1 MRGETPRACM
11 YNRPMENNE
20 QLPAFFEP
28 LLAEQYCAEDVERI
42 LEGCRAKRATTL
54 RANALRAD
62 RGEIAAALD
71 EAGLPWQ
78 PVPWYDDAF
87 VLPHGSERALGELPV
102 YQDGRIYL
110 QSLSSMIPALALD
123 AQPREDICD
132 MCAAPG
138 GKTTQI
144 AALTGNAA
152 YLTACEM
159 HAPRAEK
166 LEHNLA
172 KLGAKNV
179 NVMRVDARRMDDFF
193 SFDRVLLDAPCSG
206 SGTLTVGDPRV
217 AKRFTPALVAKSQK
231 AQAALFDKA
240 LTLVKPGG
248 TLVYS
253 TCSVL
258 AGENED
264 IVMQGLKRAR
274 KRGSYEVQP
283 VSFRHDDADA
293 ADDLSPAEVIAR
305 QAPDLPLLPTAL
317 EGALCLAPT
326 DRYEGFF
333 VAKIKRLA

>member
-1 MRGETPRACM
+1 MTKNAAT
-11 YNRPMENNE
+11 
-20 QLPAFFEP
+20 LPEFFEP
-28 LLAEQYCAEDVERI
+28 LLAEQYGADDVQRI
-42 LEGCRAKRATTL
+42 VEGCAAQRATTL
-54 RANALRAD
+54 RANTLISNRS
-62 RGEIAAALD
+62 EVAAALD
-71 EAGLPWQ
+71 AAELPWQ
-78 PVPWYDDAF
+78 PVGWYDDAF
-87 VLPHGSERALGELPV
+87 VLPHGSEGALRELPI
-102 YQDGRIYL
+102 YQEGRVYL
-110 QSLSSMIPALALD
+110 QSLSSMIPALVLGT
-123 AQPREDICD
+123 QPREDVCD
-132 MCAAPG
+132 LCAAPG

-144 AALTGNAA
+144 AALAGGEA

-172 KLGAKNV
+172 KLGARNV
-179 NVMRVDARRMDDFF
+179 TVMRVDARRMDDFF

-206 SGTLTVGDPRV
+206 SGTIAAGDPRT

-231 AQAALFDKA
+231 AQAALMDKA
-240 LTLVKPGG
+240 LSLVKPGG

-264 IVMQGLKRAR
+264 IVARGLKRAG

-283 VSFRHDDADA
+283 VSLEDVQGA
-293 ADDLSPAEVIAR
+293 PAGSCS
-305 QAPDLPLLPTAL
+305 DLPLLPTSL

-326 DRYEGFF
+326 EFYEGFF